1 MPVEIKNLTQR
12 PVLMRLNSGASL
24 HLSPGMTSHEIGD
37 EEVSRN
43 EKVEKLQGRHV
54 IVLQA
59 VKKKV
64 QARFRPGKE
73 LSAGTAKKVKSKG
86 KSKSKQK

>member
-24 HLSPGMTSHEIGD
+24 HLSPGMTSHEIVD
-37 EEVSRN
+37 EEVRRN

-54 IVLQA
+54 IALIELKPKAQ
-59 VKKKV
+59 KV
-64 QARFRPGKE
+64 A
-73 LSAGTAKKVKSKG
+73 AAKTTG
-86 KSKSKQK
+86 KS